1 MTRDPDD
8 QHPSDGPDERR
19 PEGPHS
25 KLDEDAAWRSIV
37 EHYGDR
43 PELDEPPAEP
53 RFPSLG
59 RRWDAPAEDSYPPA
73 EHVEAREEEEH
84 YVPPEPPPLPYVE
97 PRRKLAWIGLFGA
110 PVVMLAAVVFGWH
123 YPRWFSGLL
132 VGAFVG
138 GFVYLVA
145 MMPRTRHE
153 DGPDG
158 DDGAVV

>member
-43 PELDEPPAEP
+43 AELDEPPAET

-73 EHVEAREEEEH
+73 DYVGAAEEEEH

-123 YPRWFSGLL
+123 YPQWFSGLL